1 MSLIVVKT
9 FKALVLVLM
18 LCNPAFGREAAPAM
32 EDPVLEQRVL
42 AISSELRCLVC
53 QNQTIADSNA
63 PLAIDLKN
71 QVREKLK
78 QGQSNSQI
86 LDFMVARYG
95 DFVLY
100 RPPFKAST
108 VVLWLGPLLLLA
120 VGIFVLF
127 HRLMRRRKMAETEL
141 SGAEREHVAQLLAAE
156 NKTEK

>member
-1 MSLIVVKT
+1 MNSIVVKT
-9 FKALVLVLM
+9 FKAFALVLL
-18 LCNPAFGREAAPAM
+18 LCNPAFGREALPAA

-71 QVREKLK
+71 QVREKIK
-78 QGQSNSQI
+78 QGQTNSQI

-120 VGIFVLF
+120 VGLFVLF
-127 HRLMRRRKMAETEL
+127 HRLVRRRAAAEPEL
-141 SGAEREHVAQLLAAE
+141 SGAEHERVAKLLGAE